1 MPRKPMYDG
10 GTANKMTE
18 VAAKMFFEN
27 GYEGTSVRSIVKE
40 TGCEVGLFYYY
51 FKNKDELFSAVI
63 ENFFAPYEKEAER
76 IVKSVEKNPDKGLLH
91 FFEYMKKEVRVFRG
105 TYAKNMHKTVRLAI
119 REQTLNNIEPYIER
133 IIVALIKDGANPV
146 ADVKTS
152 AVFLSHGVGSIILH
166 EDSEWVD
173 TVSDELRRAVNK
185 LMGLSPEKAKLM
197 FAEKK

>member
-1 MPRKPMYDG
+1 
-10 GTANKMTE
+10 
-18 VAAKMFFEN
+18 
-27 GYEGTSVRSIVKE
+27 
-40 TGCEVGLFYYY
+40 
-51 FKNKDELFSAVI
+51 
-63 ENFFAPYEKEAER
+63 
-76 IVKSVEKNPDKGLLH
+76 
-91 FFEYMKKEVRVFRG
+91 MKKEVRVFRG

-119 REQTLNNIEPYIER
+119 REQTLINIEPYIER

-152 AVFLSHGVGSIILH
+152 AVLLSHGVGSIILH

-197 FAEKK
+197 FEEKK